1 MRILHIPNYYN
12 PHIGGIEQVCE
23 DVVNSL
29 KINQDIEQKVI
40 CFKDAPKTTID
51 TVNDIEVI
59 RCGCQTKVASQSISL
74 GYGKTLKKVMNSF
87 KPEIIIF
94 HYPNPFVARLLLK
107 YKKRDFKLILYW
119 HLDIT
124 KQKLL
129 GKLFNGQTIKL
140 LKRAN
145 KVVCTSPNYL
155 EGSKYLPS
163 FKDKTIV
170 IPNCVSQE
178 KLLPT
183 TEAQRL
189 KANEIK
195 ENNQGKIIC
204 FALGRHVE
212 YKGLKYLVEASKY
225 LDDSFKIYI
234 GGKGPLTKD
243 LMNQAKGDNK
253 IEFLGRVSDDDVVS
267 YIEACDILCFPSIT
281 KNEAFGIF
289 LAEGMARSK
298 PAVTFTI
305 DGSGVNYVSLN
316 NVTGLEAPNC
326 DSKAYADLMI
336 KLAND
341 ANMREEFGKN
351 ARMRVIDNFT
361 FDKFSITINE
371 LIKNI

>member
-1 MRILHIPNYYN
+1 MKILHIPNYYN

-29 KINQDIEQKVI
+29 KINNNIEQKVI
-40 CFKDAPKTTID
+40 CFKDAPKTSID

-74 GYGKTLKKVMNSF
+74 GYGKELKKLMNSYQ
-87 KPEIIIF
+87 PNIVIF

-107 YKKRDFKLILYW
+107 YKKRHFKLILYW

-140 LKRAN
+140 LKRAD

-170 IPNCVSQE
+170 IPNCVSKE
-178 KLLPT
+178 KLEPM
-183 TEAQRL
+183 TETQSS
-189 KANEIK
+189 KCNEIK
-195 ENNQGKIIC
+195 SLNEGKTIC

-234 GGKGPLTKD
+234 GGKGPLTED

-289 LAEGMARSK
+289 LAEGMLRAK

-305 DGSGVNYVSLN
+305 DGSGVNYVNLN

-326 DSKAYADLMI
+326 DSKAYAEAMV

-341 ANMREEFGKN
+341 SSLREELGNN
-351 ARMRVIDNFT
+351 ARTRVLENFT
-361 FDKFSITINE
+361 FDKFSDTINE
-371 LIKNI
+371 LINNI